1 MQFPSNPPLY
11 RRILGARFDALPAVL
26 RRFHDADGGGR
37 ARGIF
42 RVERGP
48 GRVHNAIASML
59 GMPRAGAEVPVRLRV
74 GVEGDRERWTRD
86 FDGHRVETIQ
96 WARGEWLMESLGLVY
111 FSTELVPEGSRLRYE
126 FRRAW
131 IAGIP
136 IPRWLS
142 PGVESYVEAG
152 DAGWFVVVHVLAPF
166 LGDLV
171 RYEGW
176 IEPE

>member
-1 MQFPSNPPLY
+1 MEFPANPLLY
-11 RRILGARFDALPAVL
+11 RRILGARFDALPPAL
-26 RRFHDADGGGR
+26 RRFHDTEGGGR

-42 RVERGP
+42 RVERPP
-48 GRVHNAIASML
+48 GRLRNAIASIL

-74 GVEGDRERWTRD
+74 AVEGDRERWIRD
-86 FDGHRVETIQ
+86 FDGHRVETVQ
-96 WARGEWLMESLGLVY
+96 WARGGTLMESIGRVY
-111 FSTELVPEGSRLRYE
+111 FSTELVLEGTRLEYR

-131 IAGIP
+131 FVGIP

-142 PGVESYVEAG
+142 PGVVSYVDAG
-152 DAGWFVVVHVLAPF
+152 EDGWFVVVHVLAPF
-166 LGDLV
+166 LGELV